1 MPVQKDSESVFHNV
15 FSNTAIIVPDL
26 AKDAYVGASRR
37 FLPEN
42 RSFNPDIRW
51 IAMQRDVRSL
61 YEPIDFLTE
70 IGWKDCS

>member
-1 MPVQKDSESVFHNV
+1 MPVQKDPESVSHIV

-26 AKDAYVGASRR
+26 VIDAYVDASRQ

-42 RSFNPDIRW
+42 RSLSPDVRW
-51 IAMQRDVRSL
+51 LAMQRDVRSL

-70 IGWKDCS
+70 IGWKNCS